1 MSKAKDYT
9 CDIDGKKYIYARYDK
24 DKKEGIYFIK
34 PGSFQL
40 EHGIHNEIKL
50 EGFNGLPQGLSTTG
64 NGLGVPL
71 GNFLPELLDSQITG
85 KVKLIISKAGPTQ
98 IKKYANA
105 NYHLTIKHSDLMRIR
120 DGLKELVTEKNE
132 RSRAYAADRL
142 NVLLPSHITPISNVE
157 TLTSFATDKLAKIIR
172 SEDNIVAKLSK
183 NDVEAVVELHA
194 AILSAKLD
202 QAPKDLKVLSKGK
215 AASERIYLER
225 VVADFESKLA
235 NTTHDE
241 NSWQVFLR
249 DSILLFNTSYVHVL
263 EKLSVAL
270 GGKYPDFM
278 LVDVYDYV
286 DIYEIKKPNTTLLR
300 HDSSRD
306 NYYWSPE
313 MSKAIVQTEKYI
325 HMLDRNSAEFVTS
338 VKDKEGI
345 DIRAIRPR
353 GFIIAG
359 VSAELDSPKKL
370 NDFRILVSALKN
382 VDVILYDDFLNSL
395 KNLLDRLSD

>member
-1 MSKAKDYT
+1 
-9 CDIDGKKYIYARYDK
+9 
-24 DKKEGIYFIK
+24 
-34 PGSFQL
+34 
-40 EHGIHNEIKL
+40 
-50 EGFNGLPQGLSTTG
+50 
-64 NGLGVPL
+64 
-71 GNFLPELLDSQITG
+71 
-85 KVKLIISKAGPTQ
+85 
-98 IKKYANA
+98 
-105 NYHLTIKHSDLMRIR
+105 MRIR
-120 DGLKELVTEKNE
+120 DGLKELITEKNE

-142 NVLLPSHITPISNVE
+142 SALLPGYITPISDVE

-172 SEDNIVAKLSK
+172 SEDNIVDKLSK
-183 NDVEAVVELHA
+183 NDIEAVVELHS

-202 QAPKDLKVLSKGK
+202 QTPKDLKVLSRGK

-225 VVADFESKLA
+225 VISDFETKLA
-235 NTTHDE
+235 NTTHNE

-286 DIYEIKKPNTTLLR
+286 DIYEIKKPNTSLLK

-313 MSKAIVQTEKYI
+313 MSKAIVQIEKYI

-338 VKDKEGI
+338 VKDKEGV
-345 DIRAIRPR
+345 DIRAVRPR

-359 VSAELDSPKKL
+359 VSAELDSPKKR

-395 KNLLDRLSD
+395 KNLLARLGD